1 MLFDEKLEQDFTEYS
16 ETIVKQQQ
24 TPCLKEDHDFRT
36 GLNNAFFSQTQL
48 ADLCNIGYE
57 DTHIY
62 EFLPQDFHSQLNGVH
77 ALLNTNNSTAFENNV
92 LSENADVEFESG
104 FLRPLTSKVFPSS
117 EDSSRLVLSGAI
129 IIPAVLTDDKIYPS
143 LPSLRPANLGEING
157 SNHSY
162 NANHILRFPTQT
174 LTHLIKD
181 EHTKS
186 KTKSPETA
194 LNHSNIDLRNAQQR
208 YKTFEPLIP
217 EVNGHNFKDFLV
229 KVLNECLHEFP
240 LDDFYNLLYNY
251 ESPGQITSSP
261 TEGHKIDKSK
271 PSDSRI
277 EALKLC
283 SLILNNFRVPNLGG
297 GSMYLNQNIRK
308 CVNYLEM
315 CRNFLAIKIIFAS
328 VKIVDDSVY
337 SDSYLS
343 RTEVYKAYYTICK
356 KLERKYSKSESKLQ
370 SNIILNQSQLGKIIK
385 LKFPNLSSKRF
396 GSRGRSKYYY
406 AGMIWNDLVIDKEM
420 KRLIAL
426 PLLDID
432 SNLEVF
438 QGNRLKTKRS
448 LNPQYGSDGNEI
460 YTSLSKPNQ
469 QILRVQSLKRKP
481 RYSFVYLSSTL
492 PVLDCFPRA
501 WKSVPGEIPQ
511 QSKWA
516 KETMGKSV
524 EFLKQH
530 NIDITPLIFKIGM
543 VEFSAE
549 SMASFLED
557 VLLHIRN
564 LTDISASDE
573 LFLHIYLVVST
584 LIFPIVFASDSEVL
598 SSDKVELRT
607 FLTHF
612 VTKLESSFV
621 DMPLFE
627 SLMGFANIIKRMIS
641 FNTLILTRYKISSI
655 KDILTAMINES
666 PPVSSSGKISIKNLI
681 IKQSTIVCHAFDW
694 DFIDENSKNST
705 MSHSIIVQNIT
716 KAYTKLFLGASEWV
730 SLIGESLNEGDLD
743 KSTYDLLF
751 HILKGALE
759 VLHKRFLAET
769 EILKLPIKLIEN
781 LLVSMNSEFQNSS
794 FQNYAKRENGLS
806 KEVFRTWW
814 VHSSAFQEYMGI
826 LAEISALSVRLS

>member
-1 MLFDEKLEQDFTEYS
+1 MLFDDKLEQDFTEYY
-16 ETIVKQQQ
+16 ETIVKKQQ

-36 GLNNAFFSQTQL
+36 GLNNAFLSQTQK
-48 ADLCNIGYE
+48 ADLCNIGFE
-57 DTHIY
+57 DTHNY
-62 EFLPQDFHSQLNGVH
+62 EFLPQDFISQLNGVH

-92 LSENADVEFESG
+92 LSETADVEFESG
-104 FLRPLTSKVFPSS
+104 FLRPLTSNFPSSS

-129 IIPAVLTDDKIYPS
+129 TSPAVLINDKIYPT
-143 LPSLRPANLGEING
+143 LPSLGPTKLGEING
-157 SNHSY
+157 SNNTQDYPPQTSH
-162 NANHILRFPTQT
+162 NLITDNH
-174 LTHLIKD
+174 K
-181 EHTKS
+181 KS
-186 KTKSPETA
+186 KTKSPETG

-217 EVNGHNFKDFLV
+217 EVNGHNFKYFLV
-229 KVLNECLHEFP
+229 KVLNECLYEFP
-240 LDDFYNLLYNY
+240 LDDFYNLLYNV
-251 ESPGQITSSP
+251 EPGQVINKSIK
-261 TEGHKIDKSK
+261 GHKIDKSK

-277 EALKLC
+277 EALNLC
-283 SLILNNFRVPNLGG
+283 SLILKNFRMPNLDG

-308 CVNYLEM
+308 CVKYLEM

-328 VKIVDDSVY
+328 VKTVDDSVY

-343 RTEVYKAYYTICK
+343 RMEVYKAYYTICK
-356 KLERKYSKSESKLQ
+356 KLELKYSKNEPKLQ

-385 LKFPNLSSKRF
+385 LKFPNLSSKRI
-396 GSRGRSKYYY
+396 GGRGRSKYYY

-438 QGNRLKTKRS
+438 QGNRLKNKRS
-448 LNPQYGSDGNEI
+448 LGSDGNEI
-460 YTSLSKPNQ
+460 CNSLSTPSQ

-524 EFLKQH
+524 EYLKKH
-530 NIDITPLIFKIGM
+530 NIDITPLILKIDM

-549 SMASFLED
+549 SMTSFLED
-557 VLLHIRN
+557 VLLQIRN

-612 VTKLESSFV
+612 VT
-621 DMPLFE
+621 D
-627 SLMGFANIIKRMIS
+627 R
-641 FNTLILTRYKISSI
+641 
-655 KDILTAMINES
+655 
-666 PPVSSSGKISIKNLI
+666 
-681 IKQSTIVCHAFDW
+681 
-694 DFIDENSKNST
+694 
-705 MSHSIIVQNIT
+705 
-716 KAYTKLFLGASEWV
+716 
-730 SLIGESLNEGDLD
+730 
-743 KSTYDLLF
+743 KS
-751 HILKGALE
+751 
-759 VLHKRFLAET
+759 V
-769 EILKLPIKLIEN
+769 
-781 LLVSMNSEFQNSS
+781 V
-794 FQNYAKRENGLS
+794 
-806 KEVFRTWW
+806 
-814 VHSSAFQEYMGI
+814 
-826 LAEISALSVRLS
+826 